1 MEKKQILN
9 ISVKKRDPLITSQS
23 TRLFRWI
30 FILSDECIIIT
41 KGKDTVVQSWSL
53 SLMKKKKSLS
63 LETANY
69 AKPDNNLHLNTE
81 FQ

>member
-1 MEKKQILN
+1 MDVYTIGWKYDHYQKQRH
-9 ISVKKRDPLITSQS
+9 SHPVMGPVSY
-23 TRLFRWI
+23 
-30 FILSDECIIIT
+30 E
-41 KGKDTVVQSWSL
+41 
-53 SLMKKKKSLS
+53 KKKSLS